1 MSRVIEFDLSK
12 AGIDRAIEELRE
24 FQNGFLRKCG
34 EIILYLADMGRTQ
47 ARFNII
53 TAGRVDTGL
62 LANSIQALYNP
73 STRTGIV
80 YTDLYYAIFV
90 EYGTG
95 IVGNY
100 MDHPEAGK
108 VGWVYDHNAHGVSGW
123 NYYNFRE
130 GQWQNTAGQS
140 ATAFM
145 WNAKMALR
153 NIAPGYYRQIFEGWD
168 GR

>member
-12 AGIDRAIEELRE
+12 AGIDRAIEELKE
-24 FQNGFLRKCG
+24 FQNGFLRKCD
-34 EIILYLADMGRTQ
+34 EVLTYLTEMGRTQ

-53 TAGRVDTGL
+53 AAGRVDTGS
-62 LANSIQALYNP
+62 LANDIQAVYNP
-73 STRTGIV
+73 STRVGAVFTGV
-80 YTDLYYAIFV
+80 YYAIFV

-95 IVGNY
+95 FVGSY
-100 MDHPEAGK
+100 AEHPDAGAI
-108 VGWVYDHNAHGVSGW
+108 GWIYDHNAHGIGGW
-123 NYYNFRE
+123 NYYNLRE
-130 GQWQNTAGQS
+130 GQFMNTAGQP